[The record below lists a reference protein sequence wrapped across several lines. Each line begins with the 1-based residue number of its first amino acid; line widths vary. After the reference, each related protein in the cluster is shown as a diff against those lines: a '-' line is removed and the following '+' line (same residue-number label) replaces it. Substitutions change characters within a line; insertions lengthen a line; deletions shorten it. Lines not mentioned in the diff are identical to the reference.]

1 MPALKYVP
9 DIIVTLH
16 RSKVPPE
23 DVGCHEAH
31 CLALA
36 HPCYTLPCPYC
47 LLGSGVAV
55 DMTTVRSDPAHQRLL
70 CTTCQR
76 EFDVDGQGPVGPQ
89 Q

>member
-1 MPALKYVP
+1 MPALKYLP
-9 DIIVTLH
+9 DVVVTLH
-16 RSKVPPE
+16 RSNVPAA
-23 DVGCHEAH
+23 DVGRYEAH

-55 DMTTVRSDPAHQRLL
+55 DMTTVRSDPEYQQLA

-76 EFDVDGQGPVGPQ
+76 KIDVAGTAP
-89 Q
+89 